1 MKEVAVY
8 EAKTRLSE
16 LLAEVEAGEQVV
28 ITRRGV
34 PVARLVG
41 PGPTRRN
48 GAAAQRQ
55 RVATAFEI
63 LARLRAGVA
72 LDVPVRAA
80 IDDGRD

>member
-16 LLAEVEAGEQVV
+16 LLVEVEAGRQVV

-34 PVARLVG
+34 PVAKLVA
-41 PGPTRRN
+41 PGPVRRA
-48 GAAAQRQ
+48 GASSQRQ
-55 RVATAFEI
+55 RVATAFEN
-63 LARLRAGVA
+63 LARMRRGVS

-80 IDDGRD
+80 IDQGRD

>member
-16 LLAEVEAGEQVV
+16 LLAEVEAGGQVV

-41 PGPTRRN
+41 PGPARR
-48 GAAAQRQ
+48 GGSASHRQ
-55 RVATAFEI
+55 RVAAAFEN
-63 LARLRAGVA
+63 LARMRHGVS
-72 LDVPVRAA
+72 LDVPLREA
-80 IDDGRD
+80 IEQGRD

>member
-34 PVARLVG
+34 PVAKLVA
-41 PGPTRRN
+41 PGPARRS
-48 GAAAQRQ
+48 GASTQRQ
-55 RVATAFEI
+55 RVATAFEN
-63 LARLRAGVA
+63 LARMRRGVS

-80 IDDGRD
+80 IDQGRD